1 MSQKNKKLPA
11 KKKTEETAIRFPA
24 SVLKP
29 VADFLVKEEREILKK
44 LHLLSKEDPFANPAR
59 LLDNAAPDNEALEQ
73 IDHLKNQSL
82 QEQLKKNLIQVRRAL
97 TRLKIGKYGI
107 CEECGQIIDT
117 DRLMIYPHATLCVKC
132 EQKKKK

>member
-1 MSQKNKKLPA
+1 MAKKNKTQTKNKPE
-11 KKKTEETAIRFPA
+11 KTAIRFPA

-29 VADFLVKEEREILKK
+29 VGDFLVKEEKEILKK

-59 LLDNAAPDNEALEQ
+59 LADNAAPDNEALEQ

-82 QEQLKKNLIQVRRAL
+82 QEQMKKNLIQVRRAL

-107 CEECGQIIDT
+107 CEECGQMIDT

>member
-1 MSQKNKKLPA
+1 MAKKNKTQTNNKPE
-11 KKKTEETAIRFPA
+11 KPAIRFPA

-29 VADFLVKEEREILKK
+29 VGDFLVKEEKEILKK

-59 LLDNAAPDNEALEQ
+59 LADNAAPDNEALEQ

-82 QEQLKKNLIQVRRAL
+82 QEQMKKNLIQVRRAL

-107 CEECGQIIDT
+107 CEECGQMIDT

>member
-1 MSQKNKKLPA
+1 MAKKNKPQSKN
-11 KKKTEETAIRFPA
+11 KSEKTVIRFPA

-29 VADFLVKEEREILKK
+29 VADFLVKEEKEILKK

-59 LLDNAAPDNEALEQ
+59 LTDNAAPDHEALEQ

-82 QEQLKKNLIQVRRAL
+82 QEQMKKNLIQVRRAL

-107 CEECGQIIDT
+107 CEECGQMIDT

>member
-1 MSQKNKKLPA
+1 MAKKNKLQSKN
-11 KKKTEETAIRFPA
+11 KSEKTAIRFPA

-29 VADFLVKEEREILKK
+29 VGDFLVKEEKEILKK

-59 LLDNAAPDNEALEQ
+59 LADNAAPDNEALEQ

-82 QEQLKKNLIQVRRAL
+82 QEQMKKNLIQVRRAL

-107 CEECGQIIDT
+107 CEECGQMIDT

>member
-11 KKKTEETAIRFPA
+11 KKKAEETAIRFPA

-29 VADFLVKEEREILKK
+29 VAGFLVKEEREILKK
-44 LHLLSKEDPFANPAR
+44 LHLLSKEDPFANPTR
-59 LLDNAAPDNEALEQ
+59 LTDNAAPDNEALEQ

-107 CEECGQIIDT
+107 CEECGQMIDT

>member
-1 MSQKNKKLPA
+1 MAKKNKTQTKNKPE
-11 KKKTEETAIRFPA
+11 KTIIRFPA

-29 VADFLVKEEREILKK
+29 VADFLIKEEKEILKK

-59 LLDNAAPDNEALEQ
+59 LADNAAPDNEALEQ

-82 QEQLKKNLIQVRRAL
+82 QEQMKKNLIQVRRAL

-107 CEECGQIIDT
+107 CEECGQMIDT

>member
-1 MSQKNKKLPA
+1 MAKKNKTQTKNKPE
-11 KKKTEETAIRFPA
+11 KTAIRFPA

-29 VADFLVKEEREILKK
+29 VGDFLIKEEKEILKK

-59 LLDNAAPDNEALEQ
+59 LADNAAPDNEALEQ

-82 QEQLKKNLIQVRRAL
+82 QEQMKKNLIQVRRAL

-107 CEECGQIIDT
+107 CEECGQMIDT

>member
-1 MSQKNKKLPA
+1 MAKKNKPQSKNKPE
-11 KKKTEETAIRFPA
+11 KTAIRFPA

-29 VADFLVKEEREILKK
+29 VADFLVKEEKEILKK
-44 LHLLSKEDPFANPAR
+44 LHLLSKEDPFANPTR
-59 LLDNAAPDNEALEQ
+59 LTDNAAPDNEALEQ

-82 QEQLKKNLIQVRRAL
+82 QEQMKKNLIQVRRAL

-107 CEECGQIIDT
+107 CEECGQMIDT

>member
-1 MSQKNKKLPA
+1 MAKKNKTQTKNKPE
-11 KKKTEETAIRFPA
+11 KTAIRFPA

-29 VADFLVKEEREILKK
+29 VGDFLVKEEKEILKK
-44 LHLLSKEDPFANPAR
+44 LHLLSKEDPFANSAR
-59 LLDNAAPDNEALEQ
+59 LADNAAPDNEALEQ

-107 CEECGQIIDT
+107 CEECGQMIDT

>member
-1 MSQKNKKLPA
+1 MAKKNKSQSKNKP
-11 KKKTEETAIRFPA
+11 EETVIHFPA
-24 SVLKP
+24 NVLKP
-29 VADFLVKEEREILKK
+29 VADFLVKEEKEILKK
-44 LHLLSKEDPFANPAR
+44 LHLLSKEDPFANPTR
-59 LLDNAAPDNEALEQ
+59 LTDNAAPDNEALEQ

-107 CEECGQIIDT
+107 CEECGQMIDT

-132 EQKKKK
+132 EQKKKE

>member
-1 MSQKNKKLPA
+1 MAKKNKTQTKNKPE
-11 KKKTEETAIRFPA
+11 KTAIRFPA

-29 VADFLVKEEREILKK
+29 VGDFLVKEEKEILKK
-44 LHLLSKEDPFANPAR
+44 LHLLSKEDPFTNPAR
-59 LLDNAAPDNEALEQ
+59 LADNAAPDNEALEQ

-82 QEQLKKNLIQVRRAL
+82 QEQMKKNLIQVRRAL

-107 CEECGQIIDT
+107 CEECGQMIDT